1 MIVPMPKFPAATAER
16 AALDAYSEVVV
27 RVAESVS
34 PSVVKIEAEAAK
46 PPRGNRNNNE
56 PATSSGSGFI
66 FTPDGYI
73 LTNSHVVSGA
83 RRLTVLLLDGRRL
96 PASVV
101 GDDPHTDLA
110 LVRVDPPPA
119 YQTRNP
125 PTAMNDTAIDETGQG
140 EGAPLVPAKL
150 GESSEL
156 RVGQMVVAIGNP
168 YGFDCTVTAGV
179 VSALGRSLRAQSG
192 RLIDDVVQTD
202 AALNPGNSGGPLVN
216 ARGEVV
222 GVNTAMIRP
231 AQGLCFAIAMG
242 TASFVVSRLMRDGRI
257 RRSYIGVGGQTVP
270 LLRKVVRYHELGI
283 ESGALVI
290 SVEADSPAA
299 TAGLRDGD
307 IIVRFGEHWVGG
319 VDDLHRI
326 LTEEQ
331 VGVGAPMT
339 VLRGVQKVA
348 LTVVP
353 REAPKVR

>member
-1 MIVPMPKFPAATAER
+1 MLVSIPTSPREQ
-16 AALDAYSEVVV
+16 AALDAYSQVVV
-27 RVAESVS
+27 HVAETVS
-34 PSVVKIEAEAAK
+34 PSVVKIEAEGAP
-46 PPRGNRNNNE
+46 PPRRGPAPE
-56 PATSSGSGFI
+56 SATSSGSGFI

-83 RRLTVLLLDGRRL
+83 RKLTVLLLDGRRL
-96 PASVV
+96 AASVV

-110 LVRVDPPPA
+110 LVRVEPPRA
-119 YQTRNP
+119 QSEE
-125 PTAMNDTAIDETGQG
+125 TAIDETGHG
-140 EGAPLVPAKL
+140 EPAGPLLPARL
-150 GESSEL
+150 GDSSAL

-192 RLIDDVVQTD
+192 RLIDDVIQTD

-216 ARGEVV
+216 AQGEVV

-270 LLRKVVRYHELGI
+270 LLRKVVRYHELEV

-290 SVEADSPAA
+290 SVEPGSPAA
-299 TAGLRDGD
+299 AAGLREGD
-307 IIVRFGEHWVGG
+307 IVVRFGERWVGG

-339 VLRGVQKVA
+339 VLRGVHKVP
-348 LTVVP
+348 LTVIP
-353 REAPKVR
+353 KEAPKIR